1 LPLRILCPHCRRLCQ
16 LEEAPNATVLACPL
30 CGGSFGLRRHPDA
43 VLSSQLVEPMTVPLA
58 AEAPA
63 AEGANGPAPVAG
75 PMDLAPPRRG
85 RGEEPMRELS
95 LEGGP
100 PLAWIDRV
108 LPSRPLPFLLVVFG
122 LSAGCWLLGYWLADD
137 RQKFIDPRQCRE
149 WYAQLLY
156 LPAHFI
162 ALRLFVTLYTR
173 NFMAGVS
180 HLDMPLNR
188 AWEWMRWVIGPVGLF
203 SLVLAAPLCARDY
216 FELDGD
222 KYRDSLVGPVVRE
235 GVKGTP
241 DVDVFF
247 GWPEDARPDL
257 PAEEVCKAGH
267 LQETVHAVGTAD
279 RLMWGIWCVEWIVNA
294 YIWVLLLGF
303 LFLTMRILRTHTFR
317 DPVEVVL
324 HEKQYR
330 PFLLMSGQGASI
342 VLGFAVV
349 NCLYVSYAQG
359 TITDYIGIGVTIA
372 LLIMGFCPPW
382 LQIKSSVEKVVSSE
396 IFRLREGLIAEH
408 RHQAVLARQGV
419 PAALDLNTRVNEA
432 LVILRIDYLDRL
444 SAQIGRNEGMAML
457 LKLLAPLATVGWQLV
472 RGVVGFP

>member
-1 LPLRILCPHCRRLCQ
+1 LSLRILCPHCGRLCQ
-16 LEEAPNATVLACPL
+16 FDPAADATVLVCPQ
-30 CGGSFGLRRHPDA
+30 CGGSFSLRRHPEA
-43 VLSSQLVEPMTVPLA
+43 ALSPQLTEPPVLPVGAEAADGDNGPPAAASLVEV
-58 AEAPA
+58 
-63 AEGANGPAPVAG
+63 GGR
-75 PMDLAPPRRG
+75 RRG
-85 RGEEPMRELS
+85 RGEEPMRELT

-122 LSAGCWLLGYWLADD
+122 LSAACWLVGFWLADD
-137 RQKFIDPRQCRE
+137 RAGFLDPRQGME
-149 WYAQLLY
+149 WYAQLVY

-188 AWEWMRWVIGPVGLF
+188 AWASMRWVLGPVGLL
-203 SLVLAAPLCARDY
+203 SLVLAAPLCIRDY
-216 FELDGD
+216 FELTGP
-222 KYRDSLVGPVVRE
+222 KYRDELVGPVVQD
-235 GVKGTP
+235 GAGAMP
-241 DVDVFF
+241 DVDLFF

-257 PAEEVCKAGH
+257 PVAEVVRAGH
-267 LQETVHAVGTAD
+267 LRETVHAVGAAD
-279 RLMWGIWCVEWIVNA
+279 RFMWVIWCVEWVINA

-342 VLGFAVV
+342 VLGFAIVTA
-349 NCLYVSYAQG
+349 LYVRFAEG
-359 TITDYIGIGVTIA
+359 TITDYIGIGVTIV
-372 LLIMGFCPPW
+372 LLILGFCPPW

-396 IFRLREGLIAEH
+396 IYRLREGLIAEH
-408 RHQAVLARQGV
+408 RHQAALARQGV
-419 PAALDLNTRVNEA
+419 PAGLDLNSRMNEA
-432 LVILRIDYLDRL
+432 LVILRIDYLERL
-444 SAQIGRNEGMAML
+444 SAQIGRSEGVALL

-472 RGVVGFP
+472 RGVIGFP